1 MQPVL
6 ITGPISSSLNN
17 NFLHSPTQWSPLHHL
32 SSREY
37 SSFTSPSL
45 ALWWFHIP
53 RMRFYVRTGT
63 TSYYWCDISVEVSQ
77 ITGKST
83 FFNCLRHNWPFVGLP
98 PVISYAESMTLE
110 CIVTVLTSW
119 LMTSP
124 RWLYIPVAWIW
135 VWMKPFGVYRSPKMN
150 FSSLAVLK
158 IVISFTVNIE
168 TTMSDNI

>member
-6 ITGPISSSLNN
+6 ITGPTSSSLNI
-17 NFLHSPTQWSPLHHL
+17 NFQHSPTQWSPLHHL
-32 SSREY
+32 WSREY

-63 TSYYWCDISVEVSQ
+63 TFNHWCDISVEVSQ

-83 FFNCLRHNWPFVGLP
+83 FFNCLRHNWPFVGLA

-119 LMTSP
+119 LM
-124 RWLYIPVAWIW
+124 
-135 VWMKPFGVYRSPKMN
+135 M
-150 FSSLAVLK
+150 SLAVLK

-168 TTMSDNI
+168 TTLSDNI